1 VSDSDVATVSGV
13 GQQKSIAKVKTTAL
27 GAVEASLTVILILEL
42 AGLVNKVQTYG
53 MTVLGS
59 DMQYYLD
66 VATRL
71 GQGQLPYRD
80 FVFEYPPGALIPMVV
95 ADVVSMASGS
105 GIGGYVAA
113 LFLVN
118 IVLVAAT
125 AACLVFLARRGWAA
139 ESTSRTV
146 ITYALLCLATPVLFF
161 RFDSFPTLLMVLS
174 LVLFATSRVALA
186 GVAAGAGMV
195 VKVFP
200 AAVIPLLALSEVLR
214 RQWRSSLRLIGG
226 AVVSIVATMALAMWG
241 AGTQAFSFL
250 GYQADRGVQLE
261 SLLASIAMLGQ
272 LFGEPA
278 GTVANSFGAWQIDS
292 PLIRSLPLLGPLLS
306 LLIVG
311 TLGTSTLIAYRNEIA
326 VQGEVGTTT
335 VVGYLLASMLAL
347 LLIYRVLSPQYLVWL
362 LPLAALRPRGEQ
374 LVVLFTCILTLAVY
388 PLLYD
393 GLVRLSPVPMVALI
407 VRNAMLIV
415 LFAWLTF
422 PAILH
427 RIRSPRETLHPQPLD
442 A

>member
-1 VSDSDVATVSGV
+1 MSDSDVATVSGV

-113 LFLVN
+113 LFIVN
-118 IVLVAAT
+118 FVLVAAT

-186 GVAAGAGMV
+186 GVAAGAV
-195 VKVFP
+195 IQRDADRSHVFDGHLVRL
-200 AAVIPLLALSEVLR
+200 AGVINEDLDFP
-214 RQWRSSLRLIGG
+214 SLRLILPNNAIGVHLS
-226 AVVSIVATMALAMWG
+226 APTVKCMADFFPKWK
-241 AGTQAFSFL
+241 
-250 GYQADRGVQLE
+250 
-261 SLLASIAMLGQ
+261 
-272 LFGEPA
+272 
-278 GTVANSFGAWQIDS
+278 
-292 PLIRSLPLLGPLLS
+292 LLS
-306 LLIVG
+306 IG
-311 TLGTSTLIAYRNEIA
+311 KASASTKAGWMNSQQKS
-326 VQGEVGTTT
+326 V
-335 VVGYLLASMLAL
+335 
-347 LLIYRVLSPQYLVWL
+347 
-362 LPLAALRPRGEQ
+362 
-374 LVVLFTCILTLAVY
+374 
-388 PLLYD
+388 
-393 GLVRLSPVPMVALI
+393 
-407 VRNAMLIV
+407 
-415 LFAWLTF
+415 
-422 PAILH
+422 
-427 RIRSPRETLHPQPLD
+427 
-442 A
+442 